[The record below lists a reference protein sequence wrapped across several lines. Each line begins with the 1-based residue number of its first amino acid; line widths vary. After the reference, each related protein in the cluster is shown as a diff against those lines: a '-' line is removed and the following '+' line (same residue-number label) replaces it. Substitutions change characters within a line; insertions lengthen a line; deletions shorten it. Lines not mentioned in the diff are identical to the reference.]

1 LREFQ
6 AAGVDQTIFI
16 QQGGK
21 NRHEHICES
30 LELFA
35 REVMPEFKERDAAQQ
50 ARKMKELE
58 PYIEAAFERKKAMP
72 PLAERDIP
80 TYEAYGLTVAEVD
93 LTKMPE
99 ANRLRYLA
107 FRKMREIA
115 ERS

>member
-1 LREFQ
+1 MN
-6 AAGVDQTIFI
+6 GVDQTIFI
-16 QQGGK
+16 QQGG
-21 NRHEHICES
+21 NNQHEHICES

-35 REVMPEFKERDAAQQ
+35 REVMPEFKERDGARQ
-50 ARKMKELE
+50 ARKMKELG
-58 PYIEAAFERKKAMP
+58 PYIEAAFARKQAMP

-93 LTKMPE
+93 LSKMPE